1 MKQMDEV
8 KQMAFMLN
16 ETEED
21 FIRRAI
27 SNELK
32 KAKIAF
38 NDYVTVDEN
47 EYNYTIKSSHIDRF
61 SKILNFHDIPYRFE
75 TKNGNTIL
83 FAKLRKDDFLFLYE
97 NMDLF
102 EEDVKIPIES
112 FEEMPDENLVKLFKK
127 LYNNNGFSY

>member
-61 SKILNFHDIPYRFE
+61 SKILNFHDSHYFE
-75 TKNGNTIL
+75 ISKIMLNNQNDSLKGCLYHLLLIDQ
-83 FAKLRKDDFLFLYE
+83 FA
-97 NMDLF
+97 
-102 EEDVKIPIES
+102 S
-112 FEEMPDENLVKLFKK
+112 FNSFNRSLLQ
-127 LYNNNGFSY
+127 NGFTGLTPLNGLFPTNFEIPASIK